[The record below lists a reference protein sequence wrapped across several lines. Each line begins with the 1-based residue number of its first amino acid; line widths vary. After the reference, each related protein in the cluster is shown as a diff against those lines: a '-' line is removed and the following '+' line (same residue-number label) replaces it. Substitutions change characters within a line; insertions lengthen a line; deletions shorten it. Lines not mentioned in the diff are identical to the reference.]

1 MKVEINEKE
10 YELKTLTRGQ
20 VRQIEDAEDLT
31 PGQESDMLVQLTM
44 GESYVIDA
52 LPMPDYVEIAKWA
65 VATNGLDG
73 SAIDA
78 AKKN

>member
-1 MKVEINEKE
+1 
-10 YELKTLTRGQ
+10 
-20 VRQIEDAEDLT
+20 
-31 PGQESDMLVQLTM
+31 M